1 MYIHLTLCQI
11 ISSNNENV
19 EKEEMGNHLSYRK
32 IKSENIKDILEDY
45 ENALKNDEHKDFFN
59 KRLLPKLSNS
69 NIYNKN
75 DNENI
80 NKIFELK
87 LPFIRSVRNH
97 QTKELGD

>member
-1 MYIHLTLCQI
+1 
-11 ISSNNENV
+11 
-19 EKEEMGNHLSYRK
+19 MGNHLSYRK

-87 LPFIRSVRNH
+87 LPFIRAYESSDKRVGRLNCPITMI
-97 QTKELGD
+97 Q